1 MTAVHPTSPKDFVL
15 ARIYAPIASELEE
28 VETILKQEM
37 RSEHAEVD
45 ELVRYGWRLGG
56 KRLRP
61 ALLLLSGKATGEVR
75 RDHLVLAA
83 VVEMVHTATLIHDDV
98 LDNANTRRRL
108 PTVNSRWDN
117 EASVLLGDFLFS
129 HAFYLAS
136 TLESTYPCRLIG
148 QATNT
153 VCEGE
158 MRQKISRGDFALS
171 EQRYYEI
178 INAKT
183 AALCECS
190 SQLGAFCSGADKET
204 EARLQRFGQSLGMA
218 FQIVDDLL
226 DLVRDDDVAGKT
238 LGTDLEQQ
246 IPTLPIIRTL
256 EMLDDNAR
264 TALIEKLSTNSPD
277 SLEHL
282 RSAFE
287 ETDALS
293 FAMSKAQEYAD
304 DAQRQITDLPQSEA
318 RDVLLELTDFVV
330 ARSH

>member
-1 MTAVHPTSPKDFVL
+1 MTAVHPTSSKDLVL
-15 ARIYAPIASELEE
+15 ARIYAPIADELAQ
-28 VETILKQEM
+28 VEAILQQEM
-37 RSEHAEVD
+37 HSKHAEVD

-61 ALLLLSGKATGEVR
+61 ALTLLAGQATGDIG

-136 TLESTYPCRLIG
+136 TLQSTYPCRLIG

-158 MRQKISRGDFALS
+158 MRQKVSRGDFDLD

-178 INAKT
+178 ISAKT

-190 SQLGAFCSGADKET
+190 SQLGAFASHADKET
-204 EARLQRFGQSLGMA
+204 ERRLQRYGQSLGVA
-218 FQIVDDLL
+218 FKIVDDLL
-226 DLVRDDDVAGKT
+226 DLIGDDDVAGKT

-256 EMLDDNAR
+256 DVLDAQSR
-264 TALIEKLSTNSPD
+264 RALVEKLSTNAAD
-277 SLEHL
+277 SLDEL
-282 RSAFE
+282 RTAFE
-287 ETDALS
+287 QTDALGY
-293 FAMSKAQEYAD
+293 AMSKAQEFAD
-304 DAQRQITDLPQSEA
+304 DAQSQISELPQSAA